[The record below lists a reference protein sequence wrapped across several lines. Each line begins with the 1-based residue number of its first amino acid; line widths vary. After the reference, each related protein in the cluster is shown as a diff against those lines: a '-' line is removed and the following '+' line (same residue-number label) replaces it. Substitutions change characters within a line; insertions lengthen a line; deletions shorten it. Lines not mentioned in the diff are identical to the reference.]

1 MLLQAGR
8 DGEMRIEVKTR
19 PLWPLAAAVI
29 AALAIW
35 LWAAQGAGEDRA
47 VDVDL
52 AGEDEEIAH
61 AGGAAVACVAGDGAL
76 AIADGVFAAC
86 MTGPGAAGEG
96 VSASVGNV
104 FAACATGTGKA
115 DGGAPASA
123 DNVSTACAAG
133 TGVMADGG
141 ALAGM
146 GNMFTALAAGTG
158 AADGGASDASAP
170 TLADSMFTPCAAERC
185 APDTDGRAGAGDM
198 SISVYDHRRDRVL
211 NMRLEEYIYRVTA
224 SEMPARC
231 EPEALKAQAVAAR
244 TYACLKLCGG
254 GCGRGGADIC
264 TDSGHCQAYR
274 DAAALRAGWGD
285 AADSNERKVRAAV
298 EATQGLILT
307 YQGRPINALFHAS
320 SGGHTEDVENV
331 YSEALPYL
339 RGVDSPG
346 EEQYSGY
353 RSQRRFTA
361 EEFCRIAAGLGCA
374 LTDAPLGEQV
384 EVAARTRAG
393 QVAVLRVGEGA
404 LTGRQARKAFGLRSQ
419 CFEVTVADGEV
430 TFDVRGFGHGVGM
443 SQNGADAMARA
454 GAGFEEILTH
464 YYTGV
469 EIVPM
474 GFPAL
479 ARASAA

>member
-1 MLLQAGR
+1 
-8 DGEMRIEVKTR
+8 MRIEVKTR

-52 AGEDEEIAH
+52 AGEDEERAYS
-61 AGGAAVACVAGDGAL
+61 GGAAACAVGTD
-76 AIADGVFAAC
+76 AIDSADGVFAAC
-86 MTGPGAAGEG
+86 AAGTGALAGTDG
-96 VSASVGNV
+96 VSAECEAVIGASDGAELTGADGV
-104 FAACATGTGKA
+104 FAARAAGNGDTAEYGAPAGVGGVLTACEGNVTAG
-115 DGGAPASA
+115 DGAPASA
-123 DNVSTACAAG
+123 DNMFTACASAH
-133 TGVMADGG
+133 
-141 ALAGM
+141 
-146 GNMFTALAAGTG
+146 
-158 AADGGASDASAP
+158 ASAP
-170 TLADSMFTPCAAERC
+170 SLADGMSTSRAAERC
-185 APDTDGRAGAGDM
+185 APNTDGRAGAGDI
-198 SISVYDHRRDRVL
+198 SISVYDHRRDCVL

-285 AADSNERKVRAAV
+285 AADANERKVRAAV

-307 YQGRPINALFHAS
+307 YEGRPINALFHAS

-346 EEQYSGY
+346 EEQYAGY

-361 EEFCRIAAGLGCA
+361 EEFCRIAAELGCG
-374 LTDAPLGEQV
+374 LTEAPLDEQV
-384 EVAARTRAG
+384 EVAARTQAG

-419 CFEVTVADGEV
+419 CFEVTVAGGEV

-469 EIVPM
+469 EIAPM

>member
-1 MLLQAGR
+1 
-8 DGEMRIEVKTR
+8 MRIEVKTR

-61 AGGAAVACVAGDGAL
+61 AGGAAACAAGDGAL
-76 AIADGVFAAC
+76 AGMDSMFNTLA
-86 MTGPGAAGEG
+86 E
-96 VSASVGNV
+96 
-104 FAACATGTGKA
+104 GTGA
-115 DGGAPASA
+115 
-123 DNVSTACAAG
+123 
-133 TGVMADGG
+133 ADGG

-146 GNMFTALAAGTG
+146 DSMFTALAAGTG
-158 AADGGASDASAP
+158 VAEDGASDASAP
-170 TLADSMFTPCAAERC
+170 ASSDSMFTACASAYASAPPLADSMFTPCAAERC
-185 APDTDGRAGAGDM
+185 APDTDGRAGAGDI

-307 YQGRPINALFHAS
+307 YEGRPINALFHAS

-361 EEFCRIAAGLGCA
+361 EEFCRIAAGLSCT
-374 LTDAPLGEQV
+374 LTEAPLDEQV
-384 EVAARTRAG
+384 EVAARTQAG

-419 CFEVTVADGEV
+419 CFEVTVAGGEV

-454 GAGFEEILTH
+454 GAGFDEILTH

-469 EIVPM
+469 EIAPM

>member
-1 MLLQAGR
+1 
-8 DGEMRIEVKTR
+8 
-19 PLWPLAAAVI
+19 
-29 AALAIW
+29 
-35 LWAAQGAGEDRA
+35 
-47 VDVDL
+47 
-52 AGEDEEIAH
+52 
-61 AGGAAVACVAGDGAL
+61 
-76 AIADGVFAAC
+76 
-86 MTGPGAAGEG
+86 
-96 VSASVGNV
+96 
-104 FAACATGTGKA
+104 
-115 DGGAPASA
+115 SA
-123 DNVSTACAAG
+123 DNVSTACAA
-133 TGVMADGG
+133 
-141 ALAGM
+141 
-146 GNMFTALAAGTG
+146 
-158 AADGGASDASAP
+158 
-170 TLADSMFTPCAAERC
+170 ERC
-185 APDTDGRAGAGDM
+185 APDNDGRAGSGDI
-198 SISVYDHRRDRVL
+198 SISVYDHRRDCVL
-211 NMRLEEYIYRVTA
+211 HMRLEEYIYRVTA

-307 YQGRPINALFHAS
+307 YAGRPINALFHAS

-346 EEQYSGY
+346 EEQYAGY
-353 RSQRRFTA
+353 RSQRCFTA
-361 EEFCRIAAGLGCA
+361 EEFRRIAAGLGCA
-374 LTDAPLGEQV
+374 LTDAPLDEQV
-384 EVAARTRAG
+384 EVAARTQAG

-419 CFEVTVADGEV
+419 CFEVTVAGGEV

-469 EIVPM
+469 EIATM

>member
-61 AGGAAVACVAGDGAL
+61 AGGAAVACAAGDGAL
-76 AIADGVFAAC
+76 AGMDSMFNALAEV
-86 MTGPGAAGEG
+86 TG
-96 VSASVGNV
+96 
-104 FAACATGTGKA
+104 AT
-115 DGGAPASA
+115 
-123 DNVSTACAAG
+123 
-133 TGVMADGG
+133 ADGG

-361 EEFCRIAAGLGCA
+361 EEFCRIVAGLGCA
-374 LTDAPLGEQV
+374 LTDAPLDEQV

-474 GFPAL
+474 GFPTL

>member
-1 MLLQAGR
+1 
-8 DGEMRIEVKTR
+8 MRIEVKTR

-35 LWAAQGAGEDRA
+35 LWAAQGAGKDRA

-61 AGGAAVACVAGDGAL
+61 AGGAF
-76 AIADGVFAAC
+76 I
-86 MTGPGAAGEG
+86 
-96 VSASVGNV
+96 
-104 FAACATGTGKA
+104 ACATGTGALAGTDGVSAECEAVVGASDGAELTGA
-115 DGGAPASA
+115 DGTLAGTDGVSAEREAVVGASDGAELTGAGGVFAACEGNVTAGDGAPAPS
-123 DNVSTACAAG
+123 DNTFTACASAH
-133 TGVMADGG
+133 
-141 ALAGM
+141 
-146 GNMFTALAAGTG
+146 
-158 AADGGASDASAP
+158 ASAP
-170 TLADSMFTPCAAERC
+170 SLADGMPAPRAAERY
-185 APDTDGRAGAGDM
+185 APNTDGRAGAGDI
-198 SISVYDHRRDRVL
+198 SISVYDHRRDCVL

-285 AADSNERKVRAAV
+285 AADANERKVRAAV

-307 YQGRPINALFHAS
+307 YEGRPINALFHAS

-346 EEQYSGY
+346 EEQYAGY

-361 EEFCRIAAGLGCA
+361 EEFCRIAAGLGCG
-374 LTDAPLGEQV
+374 LTEAPLDEQV
-384 EVAARTRAG
+384 EVAARTQAG

-419 CFEVTVADGEV
+419 CFEVTVAGGEV

-469 EIVPM
+469 EIAPM